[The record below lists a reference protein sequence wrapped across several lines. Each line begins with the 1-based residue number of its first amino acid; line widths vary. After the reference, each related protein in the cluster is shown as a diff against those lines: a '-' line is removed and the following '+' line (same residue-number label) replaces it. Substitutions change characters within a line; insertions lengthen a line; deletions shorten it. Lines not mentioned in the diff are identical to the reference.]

1 LRKQLLCTSAI
12 ALGVAAAP
20 ATAQQWDLTWG
31 GFYNT
36 HVAISNT
43 GGDATKG
50 PDATDY
56 DGLNTFVTGE
66 IIFTPSVTLDN
77 GLTFGFRTD
86 LEAQN
91 AGSMIDESFFI
102 LSGDTFGRLE
112 IGGTNSAGY
121 KLSVGAPEVTSM
133 WINSPSIS
141 AFVPVSF
148 AVPFNFRQAA
158 ISSYTEVA
166 GNNDGTRINYFTPD
180 FNGLTLGLS
189 YAPTATE
196 VARQAFDADGAI
208 ADRSTRPLKDIW
220 DIGLYYGQSF
230 GTTDVAFSARY
241 GEGSATAAGA
251 GDPSTWAVGLTVGFD
266 ALSIGGSYAKN
277 DNDDGTFGL
286 DQEGWSLGVS
296 YDYAAWSFGLTTY
309 QGKYD
314 APGSSDIAMYK
325 LGASRDL
332 GAGVSWDLYAIYVD
346 ADFVA
351 DPDPDG
357 FRTGDVNGTVVG
369 TAINLNF

>member
-1 LRKQLLCTSAI
+1 MKKQLLCTSAI

-50 PDATDY
+50 AGAPDY

-77 GLTFGFRTD
+77 GLTFGFRAD

-91 AGSMIDESFFI
+91 NPNQFDESFFI

-121 KLSVGAPEVTSM
+121 KLSIGAPEVTSM

-180 FNGLTLGLS
+180 FNGLTLGIS
-189 YAPTATE
+189 YAPTATT
-196 VARQAFDADGAI
+196 VAPQGFDGLGAI
-208 ADRSTRPLKDIW
+208 ADRSVRPLKDIW
-220 DIGLYYGQSF
+220 DVGLYYGQSF

-241 GEGSATAAGA
+241 GEASTGGAAPAGA
-251 GDPSTWAVGLTVGFD
+251 GDPSTWAVGLSVGFD
-266 ALSIGGSYAKN
+266 AFTIGGSYAKN
-277 DNDDGTFGL
+277 DNDDGTWGL
-286 DQEGWSLGVS
+286 DQKGWSLGMS

-346 ADFVA
+346 ADNVL
-351 DPDPDG
+351 G
-357 FRTGDVNGTVVG
+357 GGDVDGTVVG
-369 TAINLNF
+369 TAINLSF